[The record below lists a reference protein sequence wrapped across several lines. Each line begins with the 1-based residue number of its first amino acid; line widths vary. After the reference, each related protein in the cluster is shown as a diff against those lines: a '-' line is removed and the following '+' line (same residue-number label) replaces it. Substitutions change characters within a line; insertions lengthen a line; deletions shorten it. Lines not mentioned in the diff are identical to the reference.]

1 MGTLYYGSARTPVQ
15 VDDRILAHLKVLAG
29 SKLRR
34 NEPFLLSW
42 QESAEGGHGRSS
54 IWMHPNVDLIYRFD
68 GNRPPELDNEL
79 LDQMSSEALSPT
91 GVHIEATMPRFS
103 GR

>member
-15 VDDRILAHLKVLAG
+15 IEDRILAHVKVLTG

-42 QESAEGGHGRSS
+42 NESSEEGHGRSS
-54 IWMHPNVDLIYRFD
+54 VWMHPNVDLIYRFD
-68 GNRPPELDNEL
+68 GGRAPELDNTL
-79 LDQMSSEALSPT
+79 LDQMASEAASQT
-91 GVHIEATMPRFS
+91 GVHVEASMARFW

>member
-1 MGTLYYGSARTPVQ
+1 MGTLYYGAARTPVKI
-15 VDDRILAHLKVLAG
+15 DDRVLAHLKVLAG

-42 QESAEGGHGRSS
+42 SESADEGHGRSS
-54 IWMHPNVDLIYRFD
+54 IWVHPNVDLIYRFD
-68 GNRPPELDNEL
+68 GGRAPELDSDL
-79 LDQMSSEALSPT
+79 LDAMSKEALSPT
-91 GVHIEATMPRFS
+91 GIHIDASMSRFW